1 MSAPGPDRPW
11 AVAKATAFVL
21 AARPARGPAERGRTQ
36 GAGGPVIP
44 STPCLTP

>member
-21 AARPARGPAERGRTQ
+21 AARPARGPAERGARR
-36 GAGGPVIP
+36 GPVGP
-44 STPCLTP
+44 